1 MGNCFDAP
9 KGGNQIKSTTSQ
21 PTTQTGGSTGGRV
34 WDGTEVGNEVKIILL
49 GAGESGKSTFFRQIS
64 HLLSQ
69 INQHEFK
76 GFIPSIYENIWR
88 MTQQCCL
95 SCHKRNPNEPF
106 ENDKTREANNVIA
119 GFEKDFGEFK
129 EDYGY
134 TTKVFEAIQACWADK
149 KFVDTFNK
157 YKGLDF
163 HVNDGWEYLFQ
174 SDNLSRFKPQ
184 PNFVPTFED
193 IIQTRKKT
201 VGINKI
207 KYSLDNKDYILI
219 DVGGQRNERKKWANA
234 LENVASLVFVASL
247 GDFDQVCYEDD
258 VTNRMKEAIELFEK
272 TVNNVIFLD
281 KKVVLM
287 LNKKD
292 VMRVKIQKR
301 ELSDTFEDYKGGHD
315 YDAALAFITEKF
327 REVIKGEKDRIV
339 VKYCQATDASNI
351 KEVFEEVKQILK
363 K

>member
-1 MGNCFDAP
+1 
-9 KGGNQIKSTTSQ
+9 
-21 PTTQTGGSTGGRV
+21 
-34 WDGTEVGNEVKIILL
+34 
-49 GAGESGKSTFFRQIS
+49 
-64 HLLSQ
+64 
-69 INQHEFK
+69 
-76 GFIPSIYENIWR
+76 
-88 MTQQCCL
+88 
-95 SCHKRNPNEPF
+95 
-106 ENDKTREANNVIA
+106 
-119 GFEKDFGEFK
+119 
-129 EDYGY
+129 
-134 TTKVFEAIQACWADK
+134 
-149 KFVDTFNK
+149 
-157 YKGLDF
+157 
-163 HVNDGWEYLFQ
+163 
-174 SDNLSRFKPQ
+174 
-184 PNFVPTFED
+184 
-193 IIQTRKKT
+193 
-201 VGINKI
+201 
-207 KYSLDNKDYILI
+207 
-219 DVGGQRNERKKWANA
+219 
-234 LENVASLVFVASL
+234 VFVASL